1 REGSQTKIVAKGC
14 NHTCIT
20 TQAPVTVDGESGFAF
35 FEEAIEA
42 VIVTF
47 TGGNARFFEA
57 CQQFKSLDEGVVVQV
72 GGNAVFSKPNKR
84 HAIGVNR
91 LHPREDPEAFLLAKE
106 EGRETLYIGIF
117 FNQGVANL
125 DEFFDS
131 CRGG

>member
-1 REGSQTKIVAKGC
+1 VGGIPFQESNGSGKVIATGGSRDEGIGSSNQWGRLSIFKSREGSQTKIVAKGC

-84 HAIGVNR
+84 HA
-91 LHPREDPEAFLLAKE
+91 
-106 EGRETLYIGIF
+106 
-117 FNQGVANL
+117 
-125 DEFFDS
+125 
-131 CRGG
+131 